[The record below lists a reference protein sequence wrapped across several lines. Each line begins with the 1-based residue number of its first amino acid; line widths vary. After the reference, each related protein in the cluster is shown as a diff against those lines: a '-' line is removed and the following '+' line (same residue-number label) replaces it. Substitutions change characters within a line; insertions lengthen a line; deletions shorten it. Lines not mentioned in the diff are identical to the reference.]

1 MDGHMDGSNL
11 ASSFGT
17 FFSATTDAEP
27 GSHATFASQLKGLRV
42 RLGYKQVWLASAVG
56 CTDAAVS
63 FWESGKRLPQAYIM
77 ARVVEVLR
85 KLGVTSKELVTLDGT
100 WRVEKIRA
108 ALAIGQAPRRRT
120 EVTR

>member
-11 ASSFGT
+11 ASSFET
-17 FFSATTDAEP
+17 FFPVSTEAEP
-27 GSHATFASQLKGLRV
+27 GSPATFATQLKGLRA
-42 RLGYKQVWLASAVG
+42 RLGYKQIWLASAVG

-77 ARVVEVLR
+77 VRVVEVLR
-85 KLGVTSKELVTLDGT
+85 ELGVAPKELVTLDGT

-108 ALAIGQAPRRRT
+108 ALAIGHAPRQRA
-120 EVTR
+120 EITR

>member
-1 MDGHMDGSNL
+1 MDGSNL
-11 ASSFGT
+11 ASSFET
-17 FFSATTDAEP
+17 FFPVSAEAEP
-27 GSHATFASQLKGLRV
+27 ASHATFATQLKGLRA

-77 ARVVEVLR
+77 ARVVEALE
-85 KLGVTSKELVTLDGT
+85 KLGVAPKELVTLDDT

-108 ALAIGQAPRRRT
+108 ALAIGHAPRRRA